1 MREVFRELIG
11 LSVFSGVIL
20 LLCPEGG
27 AKRVLNVLCTA
38 ALALTVLPALHIPD
52 ANWEASA
59 ADQVLSP
66 RQIEERGTAANQ
78 QLQQLFIQSELETYV
93 SDKAAALG
101 IIELRMRLETQ
112 QNDDGLWLP
121 WASEIQGDL
130 EPWQKEALGRM
141 LWEDLGIPPERQRWN
156 EYGMEE

>member
-27 AKRVLNVLCTA
+27 VKRVLNVLCTA

-78 QLQQLFIQSELETYV
+78 QLQQMFIQSELETYL
-93 SDKAAALG
+93 SDQSAALG
-101 IIELRMRLETQ
+101 IGELQIKIETR
-112 QNDDGLWLP
+112 QNTDGIWIP
-121 WASEIQGDL
+121 WASEIAAPL
-130 EPWQKEALGRM
+130 ELWQKDALGRM
-141 LWEDLGIPPERQRWN
+141 LQEDLGIPPERQKWN